1 MGMPLRREAPRT
13 LSLSL
18 VNHSQLGFVT
28 LDKFS
33 QKLDG
38 SFVSDSFGQYGDK
51 GFVVDIIEEFSYVT
65 LQHITGHFVILT
77 FFPKHCADRSYSF
90 VVSFSNSTGK
100 RMWNKGRL
108 KQGIQN
114 AKYSMV
120 EYSVA
125 YRRFMYMSPLRIGDK
140 ESCIW
145 PVPVRSV
152 SQLAVKLEKIRLQVW
167 LEFFHIR
174 ASPFTFLEFVPCRK
188 QIFQG
193 GYIIKKISIN
203 SHCYE

>member
-77 FFPKHCADRSYSF
+77 FFPKHCADRF
-90 VVSFSNSTGK
+90 
-100 RMWNKGRL
+100 
-108 KQGIQN
+108 
-114 AKYSMV
+114 
-120 EYSVA
+120 
-125 YRRFMYMSPLRIGDK
+125 
-140 ESCIW
+140 
-145 PVPVRSV
+145 
-152 SQLAVKLEKIRLQVW
+152 
-167 LEFFHIR
+167 
-174 ASPFTFLEFVPCRK
+174 
-188 QIFQG
+188 
-193 GYIIKKISIN
+193 
-203 SHCYE
+203 